1 MPLPRAKRTPD
12 VANRGIPP
20 YTPCM
25 AQIDFDLARYIA
37 HRKGR
42 VLQRARDGA
51 AYGFS
56 REIRHRRNL
65 IALRPV
71 AFAIDATSRQ
81 WKGSA
86 KDSLVTAST
95 RATDTS
101 YARLYAT
108 AQLATRLLGLE
119 RCPPI
124 YVSDVQGPVGAW
136 ALGTDDDSVVVVHPV
151 WLDALSDS
159 ELLAVVGRTLGY
171 VQNNLVPYTTALYYL
186 EHDAFFF
193 VRWVVTPAILAL
205 RAWTK
210 RADISC
216 DRAGLICTRDAGITS
231 AALLRSLGAYSGP
244 LDYEGL
250 AKSAEA
256 PPGPLAELL
265 GQQKQLRRRIEALHV
280 FSKTYLYSQ
289 LIGDDDPS
297 GMATDKADE
306 LVAEILDN

>member
-1 MPLPRAKRTPD
+1 
-12 VANRGIPP
+12 
-20 YTPCM
+20 M

-37 HRKGR
+37 HRKGQ

-65 IALRPV
+65 LALRPV

-86 KDSLVTAST
+86 KRDLIAAGT
-95 RATDTS
+95 RAS
-101 YARLYAT
+101 SVEHKRLFDAAQT
-108 AQLATRLLGLE
+108 AVQILAIE
-119 RCPPI
+119 FCPPI
-124 YVSDVQGPVGAW
+124 YVSDVSAPIGAW
-136 ALGTDDDSVVVVHPV
+136 ALGTEDDALLVVHPL

-159 ELLAVVGRTLGY
+159 ELLAVIARTLGY

-193 VRWVVTPAILAL
+193 VRWIVSPAILAL
-205 RAWTK
+205 RAWAK
-210 RADISC
+210 RADITC
-216 DRAGLICTRDAGITS
+216 DRAGLICVRNPGIAVAS
-231 AALLRSLGAYSGP
+231 VLRSAGAFTGP

-250 AKSAEA
+250 ANGSTA
-256 PPGPLAELL
+256 PAGPVATLL
-265 GQQKQLRRRIEALHV
+265 GEQKHLRHRVEALHV
-280 FSKTYLYSQ
+280 FSRTYLYSQ
-289 LIGDDDPS
+289 LIGAERPE

-306 LVAEILDN
+306 LVADILDR

>member
-1 MPLPRAKRTPD
+1 
-12 VANRGIPP
+12 
-20 YTPCM
+20 M

-86 KDSLVTAST
+86 KRELIDKST
-95 RATDTS
+95 RASSQDHKRVFDI
-101 YARLYAT
+101 ALE
-108 AQLATRLLGLE
+108 ATRLLALE
-119 RCPPI
+119 YCPPV
-124 YVSDVQGPVGAW
+124 YVSEASAPVGAW
-136 ALGTDDDSVVVVHPV
+136 ALGTEDDALVVIHPV

-159 ELLAVVGRTLGY
+159 ELLAVIGRTLAY
-171 VQNNLVPYTTALYYL
+171 VQNNLVPYTTALFYL

-193 VRWVVTPAILAL
+193 VRWIVTPAILAL
-205 RAWTK
+205 RGWAK
-210 RADISC
+210 RADITC
-216 DRAGLICTRDAGITS
+216 DRAGLVCVRDPGIAIAS
-231 AALLRSLGAYSGP
+231 VLRSSGSFTGP
-244 LDYEGL
+244 IDYEGL
-250 AKSAEA
+250 ARNDVPHA
-256 PPGPLAELL
+256 GPIANLL
-265 GQQKQLRRRIEALHV
+265 HDQKHLRHRVEALHV
-280 FSKTYLYSQ
+280 FSKTHLYHQ
-289 LIGDDDPS
+289 LIGSDRPE

-306 LVAEILDN
+306 LVAEILEH

>member
-1 MPLPRAKRTPD
+1 
-12 VANRGIPP
+12 
-20 YTPCM
+20 M

-56 REIRHRRNL
+56 RELRHRRNL

-86 KDSLVTAST
+86 KSTLLASST
-95 RATDTS
+95 RASSATH
-101 YARLYAT
+101 ARLFAAATEAAT
-108 AQLATRLLGLE
+108 ALTLE
-119 RCPPI
+119 HLPPI
-124 YVSDVQGPVGAW
+124 YVSDSQAPTGAW
-136 ALGTDDDSVVVVHPV
+136 ALGTEDDSLVVVHPM

-159 ELLAVVGRTLGY
+159 ELQALIGRTLGY
-171 VQNNLVPYTTALYYL
+171 VQNNLVPYSTALYYL

-193 VRWVVTPAILAL
+193 VRWVVAPAILAL
-205 RAWTK
+205 RAWAR
-210 RADISC
+210 RADITC
-216 DRAGLICTRDAGITS
+216 DRAGLICTKNAGIS
-231 AALLRSLGAYSGP
+231 VASMLRSDASFAGP

-250 AKSAEA
+250 SKAGGVPS
-256 PPGPLAELL
+256 GGISELL
-265 GQQKQLRRRIEALHV
+265 ADNNHLRHRIAALHV

-289 LIGDDDPS
+289 LIGVEVPE

-306 LVAEILDN
+306 LVAEILEGA